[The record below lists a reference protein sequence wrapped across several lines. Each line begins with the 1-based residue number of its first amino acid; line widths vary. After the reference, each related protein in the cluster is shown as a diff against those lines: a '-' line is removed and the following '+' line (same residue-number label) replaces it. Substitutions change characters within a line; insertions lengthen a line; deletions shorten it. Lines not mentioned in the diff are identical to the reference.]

1 MRGEAM
7 PILNKKGL
15 SMIEAIASIF
25 IITLVLTT
33 AITIIMSVRNNT
45 IATNERIV
53 ATQVGS
59 QIRDEIVS
67 SSTYDNVILWMNGE
81 EKTVTSST
89 CSLSPFGCTP
99 FEFEA
104 NDQIYDTNLTI
115 IFHTP
120 TAQSLQYEIV
130 HFTIIINYYSSRTI
144 ELEGTIY
151 E

>member
-1 MRGEAM
+1 MHK
-7 PILNKKGL
+7 LNHKGL
-15 SMIEAIASIF
+15 SMLEAIASVF

-33 AITIIMSVRNNT
+33 AISIIVSVRNNT

-59 QIRDEIVS
+59 QIRDEIIS
-67 SSTYDNVILWMNGE
+67 SSDYDTVSLWIGE
-81 EKTVTSST
+81 TEKTVTSST
-89 CSLSPFGCTP
+89 CSSSPFGCTP

-104 NDQIYDTNLTI
+104 NNEVFDTNLTI
-115 IFHTP
+115 VFLAP
-120 TAQSLQYEIV
+120 TAQSSQYQII

-144 ELEGTIY
+144 ELEGIIY

>member
-1 MRGEAM
+1 M
-7 PILNKKGL
+7 PKLNHKGL
-15 SMIEAIASIF
+15 SMLEAIASIF

-33 AITIIMSVRNNT
+33 AISIIVSVRNNT
-45 IATNERIV
+45 LATNERIV
-53 ATQVGS
+53 ATQIGS

-67 SSTYDNVILWMNGE
+67 TSTYDAVALWMSGT

-89 CSLSPFGCTP
+89 CSSTPFGCTP

-104 NDQIYDTNLTI
+104 NNNIYDTNLTI
-115 IFHTP
+115 IFLTP
-120 TAQSLQYEIV
+120 TAQSIQYEII

-144 ELEGTIY
+144 ELEGIIY

>member
-1 MRGEAM
+1 M
-7 PILNKKGL
+7 PKLNHKGL
-15 SMIEAIASIF
+15 SVLEAIASVF

-33 AITIIMSVRNNT
+33 AISIIISVRNNT

-67 SSTYDNVILWMNGE
+67 TSTYDLVLPWLNGE
-81 EKTVTSST
+81 TVTVTSLNCFS
-89 CSLSPFGCTP
+89 SPFGCTP

-104 NDQIYDTNLTI
+104 NDKLYDTNVI
-115 IFHTP
+115 IILQAP
-120 TAQSLQYEIV
+120 TAQSLQFEII

>member
-1 MRGEAM
+1 M
-7 PILNKKGL
+7 PKLNHKGL
-15 SMIEAIASIF
+15 SMLEAIASIF
-25 IITLVLTT
+25 IITLILTT
-33 AITIIMSVRNNT
+33 AISIIVSVRNNT

-67 SSTYDNVILWMNGE
+67 TSTYDLVLTWMNGE
-81 EKTVTSST
+81 EVIVTSSN
-89 CSLSPFGCTP
+89 CFSSPFGCTP

-104 NDQIYDTNLTI
+104 NDKVYDTNVTI
-115 IFHTP
+115 VFQAP
-120 TAQSLQYEIV
+120 TAQSLQFEII

-144 ELEGTIY
+144 ELEGIVY